1 VLEQKNCCCSGG
13 VKLIFAC
20 SGGSDVGEIA
30 DRAARSLTRDGA
42 GKMYC
47 LAGVGGR
54 VPGILANVNA
64 AGSVLAIDG
73 CSLACASHCLTLA
86 GFTRFAHLKLPELGM
101 EKGVSP
107 PTDDAVAKTASAA
120 RERLA
125 AAG

>member
-1 VLEQKNCCCSGG
+1 MTGSCDCAREVP
-13 VKLIFAC
+13 LIFAC

-54 VPGILANVNA
+54 VPGILANAKA

-73 CSLACASHCLTLA
+73 CGLACASHCLKRA
-86 GFTRFAHLKLPELGM
+86 GITHFAHLKLPELGM

-107 PTDDAVAKTASAA
+107 PTDAAVAQVAAAA

-125 AAG
+125 A